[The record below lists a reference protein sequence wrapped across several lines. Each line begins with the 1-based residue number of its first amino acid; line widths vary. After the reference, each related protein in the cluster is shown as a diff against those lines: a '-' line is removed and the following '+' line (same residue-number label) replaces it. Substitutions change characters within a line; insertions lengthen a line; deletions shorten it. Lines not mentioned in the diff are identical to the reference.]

1 MWFALLCDLVTG
13 VELVVLAFEVE
24 EFVMPTTLDDP
35 AMVQHHDVVGVLDG
49 REPVGD
55 HESRAALHKGIHA
68 FLDQLLSPGV
78 DR

>member
-24 EFVMPTTLDDP
+24 EFVI
-35 AMVQHHDVVGVLDG
+35 VGVLDG